1 MGEHKV
7 MANHVYF
14 NISVEGLN
22 EEQWSSLFKTEERTN
37 KDYEGKDYTFT
48 DLVEIEHQP
57 FMENVDK
64 EFDDDNFLRD
74 AYSWYCDNVGAKWC
88 HIEEWENHG
97 YISGYSAWST
107 PYEMVNNLMEYAS
120 NKYEIELSA
129 KMTYEDEFR
138 NFIGVD
144 YFETYKDDDGKYYSA
159 HDENYIDGNDLNR
172 VVEEHFECL
181 DGDIDEDFDWSEE
194 RENQHGE
201 MQVPS
206 EFADDVVYEFF
217 ETGEWTR

>member
-1 MGEHKV
+1 

-14 NISVEGLN
+14 NISVEGLD
-22 EEQWSSLFKTEERTN
+22 EEQWAALFKTEERTN

-64 EFDDDNFLRD
+64 EFDDDNFLIN
-74 AYSWYCDNVGAKWC
+74 AYNWYCDNVGAKWC

-120 NKYEIELSA
+120 NKYQIELSA

-144 YFETYKDDDGKYYSA
+144 YFESYKDEEDKEYYCS
-159 HDENYIDGNDLNR
+159 HTEEYVDGNDLNR
-172 VVEEHFECL
+172 VVEEHFDCDLE
-181 DGDIDEDFDWSEE
+181 DEEFNWGDEIK
-194 RENQHGE
+194 NQYGE